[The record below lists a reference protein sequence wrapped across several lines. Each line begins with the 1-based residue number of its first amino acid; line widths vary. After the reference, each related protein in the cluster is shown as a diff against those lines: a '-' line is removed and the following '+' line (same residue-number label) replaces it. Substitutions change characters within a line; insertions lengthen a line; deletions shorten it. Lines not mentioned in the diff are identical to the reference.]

1 MVVATRSYIPQP
13 YRGRV
18 LLFKRTQDLTGRFRL
33 PDCGWS
39 RLLQG
44 EFEIVEIPGNHLSL
58 IVEPGI
64 GMIAEKLNAALRD
77 AEKTNE
83 TLAAAA
89 M

>member
-18 LLFKRTQDLTGRFRL
+18 LLFKRTQNLTGRFRL
-33 PDCGWS
+33 PDCGWN
-39 RLLQG
+39 RLIQG
-44 EFEIVEIPGNHLSL
+44 GPEIIEIPGDHLSL
-58 IVEPGI
+58 IAEPSV
-64 GMIAEKLNAALRD
+64 GMIAEELNAAIRD